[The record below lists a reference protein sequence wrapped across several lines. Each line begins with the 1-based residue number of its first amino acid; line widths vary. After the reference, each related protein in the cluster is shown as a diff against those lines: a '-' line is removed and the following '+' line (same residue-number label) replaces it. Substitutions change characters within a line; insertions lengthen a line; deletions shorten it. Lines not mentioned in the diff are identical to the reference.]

1 MPPGAAAPAYRNIR
15 VVQTGRH
22 TGMLWEQLDYTG
34 LPAPKTAGWGCAPA
48 MSSRCLASAA
58 SRWFTMSVTAPGRDF
73 YTAPRARLSAAWH
86 RLQYRAIARTCKQI
100 VTVSQFSRSE
110 LQKYYGVSPDR
121 VTVVPNAW
129 QHMQRVAADEGVFAK
144 WPQLRRGEYYFSMS
158 NLLKNKNFPWVL
170 QAARSKPDAV
180 FCHCRRRRPGRGGG
194 QAGDAAPAQRA
205 LPGLCL
211 GRRGQGAD
219 GKLQGR
225 LCSPPSTRVSAS
237 RRWKPSPAVRRGCWS
252 ATPPCMR
259 EVYGPHADYID
270 LAANHGDVDAVTPGH
285 DAAAVLARYS
295 WAESARRLLEL
306 LRSSDR

>member
-1 MPPGAAAPAYRNIR
+1 MPPAPPRR
-15 VVQTGRH
+15 RTGTSGWCR
-22 TGMLWEQLDYTG
+22 
-34 LPAPKTAGWGCAPA
+34 PAVIPVCCGSSWTTRPTCAKTAGWGCAPA

-158 NLLKNKNFPWVL
+158 NLLKNKNFPGY
-170 QAARSKPDAV
+170 
-180 FCHCRRRRPGRGGG
+180 CRRPAASRTPCLPLPAAATWPRRRAGRG
-194 QAGDAAPAQRA
+194 
-205 LPGLCL
+205 
-211 GRRGQGAD
+211 
-219 GKLQGR
+219 
-225 LCSPPSTRVSAS
+225 CSPRPTCSAWAMS
-237 RRWKPSPAVRRGCWS
+237 RTARPRR
-252 ATPPCMR
+252 
-259 EVYGPHADYID
+259 
-270 LAANHGDVDAVTPGH
+270 
-285 DAAAVLARYS
+285 
-295 WAESARRLLEL
+295 
-306 LRSSDR
+306 